1 MLLAEDDDLIK
12 TFPSDRADQPFGMSI
27 LPWRLW
33 RCRSVTY
40 PHRAKS
46 LFEYRTI
53 DAVAI
58 ANEIFRRAFPA
69 AGFGELPGNPFGGR
83 MRRHSQPQHLAS
95 VVSEDQQPLQKPKRE
110 LRNDK
115 QVY

>member
-1 MLLAEDDDLIK
+1 
-12 TFPSDRADQPFGMSI
+12 
-27 LPWRLW
+27 
-33 RCRSVTY
+33 
-40 PHRAKS
+40 
-46 LFEYRTI
+46 
-53 DAVAI
+53 
-58 ANEIFRRAFPA
+58 
-69 AGFGELPGNPFGGR
+69 LPGNPFGGR